1 MKFIPGTKFI
11 NNTSKNTKFFKRGL
25 IYTLA
30 NIKLV
35 DGKYEYTFIQ
45 PCKTL
50 NTVKFESVEIADNFL
65 QTILI

>member
-11 NNTSKNTKFFKRGL
+11 NNTTSNTKLFKRGI
-25 IYTLA
+25 IYKLT

-35 DGKYEYTFIQ
+35 SGEYEYTFIL
-45 PCKTL
+45 PDKTL
-50 NTVKFESVEIADNFL
+50 NTVKFESVEIADYFL

>member
-1 MKFIPGTKFI
+1 MKFIPGTKFT
-11 NNTSKNTKFFKRGL
+11 NNTSKNTKFFKRGV

-35 DGKYEYTFIQ
+35 GDKYEYTFIL
-45 PCKTL
+45 PDKTS
-50 NTVKFESVEIADNFL
+50 NMVKFESVEIADNFL

>member
-11 NNTSKNTKFFKRGL
+11 NNTTSNTKLFKRGVV
-25 IYTLA
+25 YKLA

-35 DGKYEYTFIQ
+35 EEKYEYTFIL
-45 PCKTL
+45 PDKVSETI
-50 NTVKFESVEIADNFL
+50 KFESIEIADNFL